1 MLELKNLI
9 LEKNIIFNFNP
20 KNKIKAIRR
29 ILEHGIL
36 NGTITRGT
44 SPEIYKLLLE
54 RERTI
59 STGIGSGVAI
69 PHCSSNI
76 IEETHAYLAISPDGL
91 DFESTDNQNVH
102 IIIMLLA
109 PKGKFG
115 DHIKILANIAKTLG
129 DKEVRQ
135 KIIEAKNYQDYLN
148 AFGNS

>member
-20 KNKIKAIRR
+20 KNKTKAIRG

-36 NGTITRGT
+36 NGTISRGL
-44 SPEIYKLLLE
+44 SSEIYKLLLE

-69 PHCSSNI
+69 PHCTSNI
-76 IEETHAYLAISPDGL
+76 IEDSQAYLAISPAGL
-91 DFESTDNQNVH
+91 DFESTDNQHVH

-109 PKGKFG
+109 PKAKFS

-135 KIIEAKNYQDYLN
+135 KIIEATNYQEYLN
-148 AFGNS
+148 AFGIS